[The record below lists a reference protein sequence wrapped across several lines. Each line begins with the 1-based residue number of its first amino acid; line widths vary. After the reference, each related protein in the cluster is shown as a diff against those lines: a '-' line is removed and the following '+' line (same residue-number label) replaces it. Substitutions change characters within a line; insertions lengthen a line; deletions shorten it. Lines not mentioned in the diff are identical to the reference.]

1 MFDPPGLA
9 LVVFPESTITPTTRL
24 PWSLDASPQ
33 TVEQD
38 LGLFK
43 IYGVK
48 PLPEPI
54 VNIGSCHASF
64 EFLVL
69 MLLQAVMLKQ
79 EENRLRLQK
88 ANMVRLLPYRARSSP
103 FVNLTCVNQ
112 NLTSQASFSA
122 LRDASPSLDT
132 DRTDAPALRL
142 LNQLQERRARLL
154 LIKSNMNLS
163 AQTGRRQSYAF

>member
-1 MFDPPGLA
+1 M
-9 LVVFPESTITPTTRL
+9 TR
-24 PWSLDASPQ
+24 

-88 ANMVRLLPYRARSSP
+88 ANMVRLLP
-103 FVNLTCVNQ
+103 
-112 NLTSQASFSA
+112 
-122 LRDASPSLDT
+122 
-132 DRTDAPALRL
+132 
-142 LNQLQERRARLL
+142 
-154 LIKSNMNLS
+154 
-163 AQTGRRQSYAF
+163 